1 MTPEIK
7 IIHQLSVNEIFEVTS
22 KTESDLKAWVANGQ
36 YLISRTLVPST
47 KKRATEFKLLFQQPD
62 VLYASLANDCNRFS
76 QAAIE
81 SMWSV
86 GKVEKLPKSTG
97 WAAVQMYYSA
107 FFAAHAILRIYGWS
121 CTQLESSHVGKIFQ
135 VANATQLDGDV
146 SSIESGFYL
155 LSITNQ
161 EIEFRKL
168 KDSHADAWSS
178 FSRLLTWLINN
189 VENTTGLGSQK
200 LDAVT
205 LISDIKSTI
214 HKSGAAR
221 GNWLSQI
228 RNKIN
233 YQHSHGVW
241 YPYKGALH
249 NHDAVLRNTEWL
261 KEPKSFDLAT
271 THNDISTLFSLSNA
285 IVSLMYQLMKYGYER
300 AGKVSVPLT
309 NGTFRLISQ
318 IKAA

>member
-1 MTPEIK
+1 M
-7 IIHQLSVNEIFEVTS
+7 
-22 KTESDLKAWVANGQ
+22 
-36 YLISRTLVPST
+36 
-47 KKRATEFKLLFQQPD
+47 
-62 VLYASLANDCNRFS
+62 
-76 QAAIE
+76 
-81 SMWSV
+81 
-86 GKVEKLPKSTG
+86 
-97 WAAVQMYYSA
+97 
-107 FFAAHAILRIYGWS
+107 RIYGWS